1 MHKKVTIYDIA
12 KEAGVSPATVS
23 RALSRPG
30 LVSSV
35 TIANVRSVAE
45 RLGYDMP
52 KRIRQLDDEAAATI
66 SAQRTGLVAVV
77 APDIA
82 NPFQSICIKVVQN
95 VMAAHG
101 YTVIV
106 SDTMETML
114 AHKLLST
121 VWMQQIDG
129 AVLIAPRTGEVELR
143 KIADTMPL
151 TIINR
156 AVPGID
162 QVLSDS
168 RNAVRQAMLSLQ
180 VAGVSTITYLAGP
193 SSSWSD
199 SNRHTL
205 IVHEAQR
212 LGMSVTQIRATQPT
226 MENGF
231 KAIGKFL
238 RHPTDALFAFNDIMA
253 IGFMAAAQRNDINI
267 PADVKVI
274 GFDDIPMS
282 AFTNPTL
289 STIHLPVEQNA
300 RNAARLLLQ
309 RIRRFNTGEARTVME
324 QAMFIERG
332 SIHAT
337 KPQAD
342 SAESVPTA

>member
-1 MHKKVTIYDIA
+1 MMHKKVTIYDIA

-52 KRIRQLDDEAAATI
+52 KKIRQLDD
-66 SAQRTGLVAVV
+66 SASTTVSTQRTGLVAVV

-82 NPFQSICIKVVQN
+82 NPFQSTCIKVVQN
-95 VMAAHG
+95 VMASHG

-106 SDTMETML
+106 SDTMENML
-114 AHKLLST
+114 AHKLLSN

-129 AVLIAPRTGEVELR
+129 AVLIAPRTGEAELR

-151 TIINR
+151 AIINR
-156 AVPGID
+156 SVPGID
-162 QVLSDS
+162 QVLSDT
-168 RNAVRQAMLSLQ
+168 RNAVRQAVLSLQ

-199 SNRHTL
+199 SNRHSL
-205 IVHEAQR
+205 IVHEAKR

-226 MENGF
+226 MESGF

-253 IGFMAAAQRNDINI
+253 IGFMAAAQGNDIHI

-300 RNAARLLLQ
+300 HNAAQLLLH
-309 RIRRFNTGEARTVME
+309 RIRRSNMGGAQTVME

-332 SIHAT
+332 SVHAT
-337 KPQAD
+337 KP
-342 SAESVPTA
+342 